1 MTNIQKYT
9 KKDGTTAYMFNVYLG
24 TDPLTGKKKR
34 TTRRGFK
41 TKKEANIALS
51 KILVEVDELGLRQ
64 NEQMTYQDVFEVWF
78 KQHRRE
84 VKPTTVYAMESK
96 FNRRILPV
104 FGPYK
109 MKDITRSHCQKVIN
123 AWAQELK
130 TFNDYKIQANLV
142 FRYAMKMDII
152 KRNPMDYITL
162 PKLKHEIEYSE
173 ELEEKKYYYS
183 REELRSFLETI
194 QDDDMAYTMFRLLAF
209 TGARKGELYAL
220 HWSDVDFHQKKISL
234 KKTLIHA
241 KGEKQLQT
249 SKTRASR
256 RVVSVDDETLA
267 ILKQWRRKQI
277 QRYMMLQLATPF
289 QSDDKQPIFTVYNQ
303 LKREMDYCRLA
314 YLNDKLERI
323 YKKNPELP
331 QINVHAFRHTHA
343 SLLFAAGAS
352 IKDVQ
357 ARLGHADIQTT
368 MDIYTHV
375 TDEAKEKTAEM
386 FQKYMKF

>member
-1 MTNIQKYT
+1 MANIKKYT
-9 KKDGTTAYMFNVYLG
+9 KKDGTTAYMFNAYLG
-24 TDPLTGKKKR
+24 KDPLTGKKKR

-64 NEQMTYQDVFEVWF
+64 NEQMTFQGVFDEWF
-78 KQHRRE
+78 KQHRKE

-96 FNRRILPV
+96 FSRRILPV

-109 MKDITRSHCQKVIN
+109 MKDISHSYCQKVIN
-123 AWAQELK
+123 VWAQELK

-142 FRYAMKMDII
+142 FKYAMKMDII
-152 KRNPMDYITL
+152 KRNPMDYVTL
-162 PKLKHEIEYSE
+162 PKLKHEMEFNV

-209 TGARKGELYAL
+209 TGARKGELCAL
-220 HWSDVDFHQKKISL
+220 HWSDVDFQHKSISL
-234 KKTLIHA
+234 KKTLIHTSG
-241 KGEKQLQT
+241 KKQLQT
-249 SKTRASR
+249 SKTKASR
-256 RVVSVDDETLA
+256 RVVSADDETLA
-267 ILKQWRRKQI
+267 ILKKWRSKQI
-277 QRYMMLQLATPF
+277 QRYLRLELATPF

-303 LKREMDYCRLA
+303 LKHEMDYCRLA
-314 YLNDKLERI
+314 YLNEKLERI
-323 YKKNPELP
+323 YLNNPELP
-331 QINVHAFRHTHA
+331 QINVHAFRHTHS

-357 ARLGHADIQTT
+357 ARLGHTDIQTT

>member
-1 MTNIQKYT
+1 MANIKKYT
-9 KKDGTTAYMFNVYLG
+9 KKDGTTAYMFNAYLG
-24 TDPLTGKKKR
+24 KDPLTGKKKR

-41 TKKEANIALS
+41 TKKDANIALS
-51 KILVEVDELGLRQ
+51 KILVEVDELGIRQ
-64 NEQMTYQDVFEVWF
+64 NDQLTFQEVFEEWF

-109 MKDITRSHCQKVIN
+109 MKDITRSHCQKAIN
-123 AWAQELK
+123 GWAKELK
-130 TFNDYKIQANLV
+130 TFKDYKIQANQV
-142 FRYAMKMDII
+142 FRYAMKMDMI
-152 KRNPMDYITL
+152 KRNPMDYVTL
-162 PKLKHEIEYSE
+162 PKLKHEMEYVA
-173 ELEEKKYYYS
+173 ELEEKKHYYT
-183 REELRSFLETI
+183 REELRTFLEAI
-194 QDDDMAYTMFRLLAF
+194 QKDDMAYTMLRLLSF

-220 HWSDVDFHQKKISL
+220 HWSDVDFHQKSISL
-234 KKTLIHA
+234 KKTLIYTG
-241 KGEKQLQT
+241 GEKQLQT
-249 SKTRASR
+249 SKTKASR
-256 RVVSVDDETLA
+256 RIVSVDDETLA
-267 ILKQWRRKQI
+267 ILKKWRSKQI
-277 QRYMMLQLATPF
+277 QRYLTLELAAPF

-303 LKREMDYCRLA
+303 LKHEMDYCRLA

-323 YKKNPELP
+323 YQKNPELP
-331 QINVHAFRHTHA
+331 QIKVHEFRHTHA

-357 ARLGHADIQTT
+357 SRLGHTDIQTT

-386 FQKYMKF
+386 FQKYMTF